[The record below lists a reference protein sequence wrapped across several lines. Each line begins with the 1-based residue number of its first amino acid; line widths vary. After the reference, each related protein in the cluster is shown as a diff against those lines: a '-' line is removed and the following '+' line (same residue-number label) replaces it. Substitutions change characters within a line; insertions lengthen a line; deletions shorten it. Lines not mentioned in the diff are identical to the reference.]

1 MGHVKTVI
9 GEYRYGEIVYCG
21 DMRASVVMRSTEVG
35 KCAARPWED
44 LHIAWSAERIREKLR
59 RHLNQHRVL
68 LYGVSHFC
76 ESSAA
81 RRL

>member
-1 MGHVKTVI
+1 
-9 GEYRYGEIVYCG
+9 
-21 DMRASVVMRSTEVG
+21 MRASVVMRSTEVG

-44 LHIAWSAERIREKLR
+44 LAPLIAWSAERIREKLR

-68 LYGVSHFC
+68 LYGESHFC